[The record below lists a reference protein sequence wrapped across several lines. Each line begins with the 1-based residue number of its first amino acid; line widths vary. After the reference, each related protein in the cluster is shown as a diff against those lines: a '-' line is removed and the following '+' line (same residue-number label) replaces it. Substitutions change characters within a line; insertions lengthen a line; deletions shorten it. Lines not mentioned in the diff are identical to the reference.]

1 MFGFVAISSHQVK
14 MLVSYLFRKG
24 EGSKRDDLTDENS
37 VVWLCQDNFIL
48 TPFIL
53 VYVWDIVEFK
63 NKFQGRKNE
72 GNSRNELIG
81 KRT

>member
-1 MFGFVAISSHQVK
+1 

>member
-1 MFGFVAISSHQVK
+1 
-14 MLVSYLFRKG
+14 MLVSHLFRKG

-53 VYVWDIVEFK
+53 VYVWEIAEFK
-63 NKFQGRKNE
+63 KKFQGRKNE